1 MILTTMTSRTVSVTE
16 GSPTVGYLLGAIF
29 VVAGIVA
36 LALAIRFK
44 RKREGD
50 SAEVDAE
57 CVDIKTGSQYMGP
70 STDRMVM
77 NNLKVPEYRYSY
89 NGQEYTSSPI
99 LASNR
104 PGYNPKVGPCKIRID
119 PQNPEK
125 VFSSELTWVS
135 ILFFILG
142 TAWLA
147 CGVFALAMVAFI
159 L

>member
-1 MILTTMTSRTVSVTE
+1 MIVMTMTSRTVSVTE
-16 GSPTVGYLLGAIF
+16 GSPTVGYLLGAVF
-29 VVAGIVA
+29 FVAGIVA
-36 LALAIRFK
+36 LVLGFRLK

-50 SAEVDAE
+50 SVEVDAE
-57 CVDIKTGSQYMGP
+57 CIGIKTGSQNMGP
-70 STDRMVM
+70 STNRMVM
-77 NNLKVPEYRYSY
+77 NNLKLPEYRYSY
-89 NGQEYTSSPI
+89 GGREYTSSPI

-147 CGVFALAMVAFI
+147 CGIFALAMVAFI

>member
-1 MILTTMTSRTVSVTE
+1 MIVMTMTSRTVSVTE
-16 GSPTVGYLLGAIF
+16 GSPTVGYLLGAVF
-29 VVAGIVA
+29 FVAGIVA
-36 LALAIRFK
+36 LVLGFRLK

-50 SAEVDAE
+50 SVEVDAE
-57 CVDIKTGSQYMGP
+57 CIGIKTGSQNMGP
-70 STDRMVM
+70 STNRMVM
-77 NNLKVPEYRYSY
+77 NNLKLPEYRYSY
-89 NGQEYTSSPI
+89 GGQEYTSSPI

-125 VFSSELTWVS
+125 VFSSELKWVS

-147 CGVFALAMVAFI
+147 CGIFALVMVAFI